1 MNTFNKK
8 SLYAALAGVSA
19 LGMAG
24 TADAVHVNPDGL
36 GQVLIYPYYTVR
48 TRAGTVFTNPQFNSL
63 LSVVNSTASA
73 KAVKVRFLEGKASKE
88 VLDFNL
94 YLSAHD
100 VWTAGVI
107 PTSDGAGIVTF
118 DKSCTV
124 PTISSNPA
132 SPTPFVN
139 FVYASTDA
147 DDADSSLDRTRE
159 GYVEIIEMGDVP
171 KITPGDTTTSATWT
185 AITHVSGVP
194 PGCTGSAVVAP
205 IAPTNT
211 VLGTGGLFGS
221 MTIINVNS
229 SAETGYDPVAL
240 EAFRTVPPAIWAD
253 AGSILPDL
261 TQQLD
266 GTVSGHQAETY
277 AGGLAVTSGWTSG
290 INAVSASLM
299 HDNVMNEYVL
309 DTGTASLT
317 DWVVTYPTKRF
328 YVSAGT
334 GPASGGLFQKNF
346 SAIGSCDEV
355 VISFWDREENTPGG
369 PPPGFSPPGPNG
381 PVSALCWEANVITWN
396 NSNLFASTN
405 SKNISTTFQDGW
417 GRLNL
422 VAGKTFPTHQ
432 LVSTTNQTF
441 NGLPVVGFSTSTY
454 FNGGVPTPAGGSL
467 QSAYGASF
475 KHKTTTLIQ

>member
-8 SLYAALAGVSA
+8 SLYAAIAGVSA

-48 TRAGTVFTNPQFNSL
+48 TRAGTAFTNPQFNSL

-124 PTISSNPA
+124 PTVSSNVA

-139 FVYASTDA
+139 FVYASTDP
-147 DDADSSLDRTRE
+147 DNADSSLDRTRE
-159 GYVEIIEMGDVP
+159 GYVEIIEMGDVTGP
-171 KITPGDTTTSATWT
+171 T
-185 AITHVSGVP
+185 AVAATHVSGVP
-194 PGCTGSAVVAP
+194 PCKASDLVAP
-205 IAPTNT
+205 VAPTNT
-211 VLGTGGLFGS
+211 VLGSGGLFGS

-240 EAFRTVPPAIWAD
+240 EAFRTVPPALWAS

-266 GTVSGHQAETY
+266 GTATGHQAETY
-277 AGGLAVTSGWTSG
+277 AGGLAVTSGWLTG

-299 HDNVMNEYVL
+299 HDNVMNEYIL
-309 DTGTASLT
+309 DSGTASLT

-328 YVSAGT
+328 YVSSGT
-334 GPASGGLFQKNF
+334 GAASGGLFQRNF
-346 SAIGSCDEV
+346 NGVVGSCDDV
-355 VISFWDREENTPGG
+355 GINFWDREENSPGG
-369 PPPGFSPPGPNG
+369 PPPGFSPPPPGSPK
-381 PVSALCWEANVITWN
+381 SALCWEANIVTWN

-405 SKNISTTFQDGW
+405 SQNINTTFADGW
-417 GRLNL
+417 AQLNL
-422 VAGKTFPTHQ
+422 VGAATPPIHQ
-432 LVSTTNQTF
+432 LISTTNQTF
-441 NGLPVVGFSTSTY
+441 NGLPVVGFMTATY
-454 FNGGVPTPAGGSL
+454 FNSAVPLPGGGTIR
-467 QSAYGASF
+467 SAYGASF

>member
-8 SLYAALAGVSA
+8 SLYAAFAGVSA

-48 TRAGTVFTNPQFNSL
+48 TRGGTVFTNPQFNSL
-63 LSVVNSTASA
+63 LSVVNSSASA

-94 YLSAHD
+94 YRSAHD

-107 PTSDGAGIVTF
+107 PTADGAGIVTV

-124 PTISSNPA
+124 RRSRATWRARRRSSTSCIPRA
-132 SPTPFVN
+132 DP
-139 FVYASTDA
+139 

-159 GYVEIIEMGDVP
+159 GYVEIIEMGDVTGP
-171 KITPGDTTTSATWT
+171 T
-185 AITHVSGVP
+185 ALAATHVAGVP
-194 PGCTGSAVVAP
+194 PCTAAALTSPV
-205 IAPTNT
+205 APTNT
-211 VLGTGGLFGS
+211 VLGSGGLFGS

-240 EAFRTVPPAIWAD
+240 EAFRTVAPAIWAD

-266 GTVSGHQAETY
+266 TTITGHQAETY
-277 AGGLAVTSGWTSG
+277 ANGLAVVSGWTSG

-317 DWVVTYPTKRF
+317 DWVVTYPTKRY

-334 GPASGGLFQKNF
+334 GAASGGLFQRNF
-346 SAIGSCDEV
+346 SAVGACDDV
-355 VISFWDREENTPGG
+355 TIAFWDREEQVKGG
-369 PPPGFSPPGPNG
+369 PPPGFSPPGPG
-381 PVSALCWEANVITWN
+381 SPVSALCWEANVVTFN

-405 SKNISTTFQDGW
+405 SKNINVAPFQDGW
-417 GRLNL
+417 GRVNL
-422 VAGKTFPTHQ
+422 VGGATAPIHQ

-441 NGLPVVGFSTSTY
+441 NGLPVVGFATSTY
-454 FNGGVPTPAGGSL
+454 FNGGVPLPSVNPGPALTL